1 MYAIIRSQKLHTVQ
15 AIGGL
20 ESHLKRQ
27 YLEDNVDPER
37 SHLNKHLMAHE
48 GYETIVDGLKKRLSE
63 LNITPR
69 KNGVLAI
76 EYVLTASPEFFDK
89 AASEAKVL
97 SWEGGK
103 VIYDPYTDG
112 DRYLNHA
119 LDFIIRKHGGDN
131 ILSTTVHRDESNLHM
146 HVVVVPVDPKGKLNA
161 RHFLGGREKMRQLQ
175 DDYHKHISSDGL
187 FKDLQRGKR
196 KGRGAVEEY
205 IQRTS
210 PQIGDMRRS
219 LSEMKSSIENEENA
233 LYERLQQLEN
243 TRKELAEKEI
253 RLKAELER
261 IRLAATLHKPDSKIH
276 SKSWPGQR
284 VNTFKTTISEVPAP
298 VPPEVPAR
306 APQAAPDL
314 LSVNQ
319 DKKPENQHKKIHKR
333 GRKI

>member
-284 VNTFKTTISEVPAP
+284 VNTFKTTISEVPA
-298 VPPEVPAR
+298 R